1 MKMTKLLSISEII
14 EDKEIS
20 SDDIFNFAL
29 DEEISILVDMEYI
42 NSSVFVDVNFS
53 CNKSDL
59 EEWLKVPYIKRGENK
74 YLTKLSSFNEEISD
88 DLSFWLD
95 GKKDVIVHEKI
106 ILNER
111 SVSFFNA
118 ELHGYWK
125 LNKFF
130 IKKALRLNTIPS
142 FEASHLLPA
151 GDLNNLNFLLISS
164 KNNQAYR
171 VDDLYVSHEDFN
183 KIYNFNLDKGYVSN
197 KRLYSYQSQQQAQSV
212 RHAINREKVLMA
224 AISINKRYPN
234 ECSKNP
240 TRWGELLWEKRTEYW
255 PDEKP
260 PLTKDEIIKLLR
272 KAVKSPI

>member
-1 MKMTKLLSISEII
+1 MNKLLSLSEIL
-14 EDKEIS
+14 ENKEIS
-20 SDDIFNFAL
+20 SGDVFNLAL

-42 NSSVFVDVNFS
+42 NTSVFVDVNFS

-59 EEWLKVPYIKRGENK
+59 EEWLKVSYIKKGGVK
-74 YLTKLSSFNEEISD
+74 YLTNLSSFNEEISD
-88 DLSFWLD
+88 DLSCWFD
-95 GKKDVIVHEKI
+95 GAKDIIVHEKV
-106 ILNER
+106 ILNEKNI
-111 SVSFFNA
+111 SFFNA

-125 LNKFF
+125 VNKFF
-130 IKKALRLNTIPS
+130 IKKALILNSIPS
-142 FEASHLLPA
+142 FEASHLSPV
-151 GDLNNLNFLLISS
+151 GDLNNLNFLLVSS
-164 KNNQAYR
+164 KNNQVYR
-171 VDDLYVSHEDFN
+171 VDDLYISHDDFN
-183 KIYNFNLDKGYVSN
+183 KLYNFNLDKGYVSN
-197 KRLYSYQSQQQAQSV
+197 KRLYSYQPQQQAQSV

>member
-1 MKMTKLLSISEII
+1 MTKLISLSEIFK
-14 EDKEIS
+14 DKEIS
-20 SDDIFNFAL
+20 SDDVFNLAL
-29 DEEISILVDMEYI
+29 DERISILVDMEYI
-42 NSSVFVDVNFS
+42 NASVFVDVNFS

-59 EEWLKVPYIKRGENK
+59 EEWLKIPYIKREGVK
-74 YLTKLSSFNEEISD
+74 YLTNLSSFNEEVSEDI
-88 DLSFWLD
+88 SFWPD
-95 GKKDVIVHEKI
+95 DKENIIVHDKV
-106 ILNER
+106 ILNGKN
-111 SVSFFNA
+111 VSFFNA

-125 LNKFF
+125 VNEFF
-130 IKKALRLNTIPS
+130 IKRALRLNSIPS
-142 FEASHLLPA
+142 FEASHLSPV
-151 GDLNNLNFLLISS
+151 GDLNNLHFSLISS
-164 KNNQAYR
+164 RNYQAYR
-171 VDDLYVSHEDFN
+171 VDDLYISHDDFN
-183 KIYNFNLDKGYVSN
+183 KLYNINLDKGYVSN
-197 KRLYSYQSQQQAQSV
+197 KKLYSYQSQQQALLA